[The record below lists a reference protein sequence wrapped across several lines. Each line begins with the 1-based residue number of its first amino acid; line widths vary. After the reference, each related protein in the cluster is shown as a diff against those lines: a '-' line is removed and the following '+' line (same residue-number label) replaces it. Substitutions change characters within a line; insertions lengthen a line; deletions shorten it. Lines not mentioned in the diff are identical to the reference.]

1 MERVRNSFTAAA
13 EVAEK
18 RGVRLQLPE
27 LAAREPRE
35 CPFVAEPSLFV
46 ACEGALTPCY
56 FLWHSYSAWSAGGEI
71 RVKQRVFGRVPQD
84 DPMEVWSRDEFAR
97 FRAEALNEEYARCGD
112 CSVAPCDH
120 VQGVLKPFEK
130 DCYGQGVPCG
140 ICPWSGGGFACLQ

>member
-1 MERVRNSFTAAA
+1 
-13 EVAEK
+13 
-18 RGVRLQLPE
+18 
-27 LAAREPRE
+27 
-35 CPFVAEPSLFV
+35 
-46 ACEGALTPCY
+46 
-56 FLWHSYSAWSAGGEI
+56 
-71 RVKQRVFGRVPQD
+71 
-84 DPMEVWSRDEFAR
+84 MEVWSRDEFAR